1 LTLQNDPLIE
11 TRLDPPPLH
20 EDSQALARIRANIA
34 SVLLGKPAVVDL
46 ALVALLARGH
56 LLLEDIPGVGKTT
69 LARALAASIHGE
81 FRRVQF
87 TADLL
92 PSDVLGVSVYQ
103 GDQGTFVFQPGPIFA
118 NVVLADEI
126 NRTTPRTQSCLLE
139 AMNDGQVS
147 VDGVTRS
154 LPAPF
159 LVVATQNP
167 LEYLGTYP
175 LPESQLDRFLMR
187 VRIGYPDRESE
198 RQVLRTRRR
207 DDPLKSLDSVLTAEE
222 VIRLQKH
229 VREIRVAPA
238 IEDYIMNIAAA
249 TRDHPEVEVGLS
261 PRASLALSVAA
272 QARAM
277 IQGRTF
283 VVPDDVKALAVP
295 VCAHRVVFKNGVGFE
310 SLAAEKRTRELVEG
324 VTVPR

>member
-1 LTLQNDPLIE
+1 MDENPGIQPDLN
-11 TRLDPPPLH
+11 PPLP
-20 EDSQALARIRANIA
+20 DTDGRALARMKDNITR
-34 SVLLGKPAVVDL
+34 VLLGKPDVVEL
-46 ALVALLARGH
+46 ALIALVSRGH

-81 FRRVQF
+81 FRRIQF

-103 GDQGTFVFQPGPIFA
+103 TDRSTFVFQPGPIFS

-147 VDGVTRS
+147 VDGISRP
-154 LPAPF
+154 LPSPF

-187 VRIGYPDRESE
+187 VRIGYPDRENE
-198 RQVLRTRRR
+198 RQVLRSRRIS
-207 DDPLKSLDSVLTAEE
+207 DPLAKVQAVLETGEILA
-222 VIRLQKH
+222 LQDR
-229 VREIRVAPA
+229 VRAVRVDAA
-238 IEDYIMNIAAA
+238 LEDYIMDIVAA
-249 TRDHPEVEVGLS
+249 TRDHDEIEVGLS
-261 PRASLALSVAA
+261 PRAALALATAS
-272 QARAM
+272 QARAL
-277 IQGRTF
+277 IQGRDY
-283 VVPDDVKALAVP
+283 VIPDDVKALTLP
-295 VCAHRVVFKNGVGFE
+295 VCAHRVVFRNGLGFD
-310 SLAAEKRTRELVEG
+310 SLAAEKLIQEVVEG
-324 VTVPR
+324 VGVPK